1 MNILIKNLCVLH
13 KLCKRI
19 QIQNLRERMMNMQDT
34 LTHRQ
39 LKSLIQV
46 SNMINSK
53 LDIDTIFDSI
63 MNETISVVEAA
74 GGGSI
79 WIFDKDQNRL
89 IAKSAQGLFYPHIF
103 RQIKLAS
110 GESMTGLSFAAKKCL
125 MFQNEAEIK
134 QALSTLTPFNRDL
147 LERSIPS
154 NFHFTSVIS
163 SPILQEGKC
172 IGMITLD
179 SFEHSLQF
187 KQEDIHLLEAIGHQA
202 AIALEKSSLY
212 FEKEKMVRKL
222 SQSMEIH
229 RNLANLV
236 VNGEGIQS
244 IMNFIHKTI
253 GENLFLFD
261 EIGELK
267 AFACHSSF
275 SDEMTEYINQYA
287 KQIILR
293 LENSRTVSEITLNDI
308 NYQLVVLSLGSKL
321 KSLGGL
327 MILSKQKMSE
337 VDIAALEHACTVIS
351 LELVKEQAVL
361 ETQQRLRGEFV
372 TKLFSGQMD
381 EALIHQAKNLN
392 FEPNRHYVAIIINLE
407 NKGNEQKIFAV
418 PDIRNLLH
426 MANRTLQGRN
436 YQGMA
441 VMVDNQIA
449 ALLSLNSKVSSN
461 IVAEIKDIANNLQH
475 QINNKY
481 REIEVSIGIGRMK
494 QGLTFV
500 HQSFVEATK
509 CIQFLKN
516 YLFDHRVLSYTD
528 LGVQRFILQN
538 SKEELIDFIQEVL
551 GSLIEYEQSRKGE
564 LLSTLI
570 GYLDHNQNIKKTA
583 DALHIHTNT
592 LTYRLKR
599 IEEILLTDLNDS
611 QQLFNI
617 HLAINMYQS
626 IKDKDTLQNM

>member
-1 MNILIKNLCVLH
+1 
-13 KLCKRI
+13 
-19 QIQNLRERMMNMQDT
+19 
-34 LTHRQ
+34 
-39 LKSLIQV
+39 
-46 SNMINSK
+46 MINSK

-63 MNETISVVEAA
+63 MNVTISVVEAA

-103 RQIKLAS
+103 RQIKLVS
-110 GESMTGLSFAAKKCL
+110 GESMTGLSFAEKKCL

-134 QALSTLTPFNRDL
+134 QALSTLTPYNRDL
-147 LERSIPS
+147 LERSISS
-154 NFHFTSVIS
+154 NFHFTSVIC
-163 SPILQEGKC
+163 SPILQKGKC
-172 IGMITLD
+172 IGVITLD

-212 FEKEKMVRKL
+212 FEKETMVQKL
-222 SQSMEIH
+222 SQSIEIH

-244 IMNFIHKTI
+244 IMNFIHETM
-253 GENLFLFD
+253 GENMFLFD
-261 EIGELK
+261 EIGELR

-275 SDEMTEYINQYA
+275 SDELTEYIKQYA
-287 KQIILR
+287 KQIILK
-293 LENSRTVSEITLNDI
+293 LENSHTVSDITLNDVS
-308 NYQLVVLSLGSKL
+308 YQLVLLSLGSKL

-327 MILSKQKMSE
+327 MILSKQKMSD

-381 EALIHQAKNLN
+381 EALIHQAKNLH
-392 FEPNRHYVAIIINLE
+392 FEPNWNYVAIIINFE
-407 NKGNEQKIFAV
+407 NKVNEQRVIGV

-426 MANRTLQGRN
+426 MANRTLNGRN
-436 YQGMA
+436 YQGIA
-441 VMVDNQIA
+441 VTVDNQIA
-449 ALLSLNSKVSSN
+449 VLLSLNSKVSSSN
-461 IVAEIKDIANNLQH
+461 IIAEIKELAKNLYH
-475 QINNKY
+475 QIENKY
-481 REIEVSIGIGRMK
+481 REIEVSIGLGRMK

-500 HQSFVEATK
+500 HESFVEATK

-570 GYLDHNQNIKKTA
+570 VYLDQNQNIKKTA

-592 LTYRLKR
+592 LSYRLKR

-617 HLAINMYQS
+617 HLAINIYQYT
-626 IKDKDTLQNM
+626 KDIDTLRKNKS